1 METLK
6 GLKHQAIPPFTD
18 FGLIFWVDEEL
29 SQQLFFDSEEEANDT
44 LIEIIEGKGLNV
56 SYPSSQ
62 EVKRIYPHRVIK
74 IKFLSEYHLLEDFI
88 RVENKNDIALSTEQ
102 PKLEEQNNE
111 HT

>member
-1 METLK
+1 MDALK
-6 GLKHQAIPPFTD
+6 GLKHQAIPPFTN
-18 FGLIFWVDEEL
+18 FGLIFWVGDEP
-29 SQQLFFDSEEEANDT
+29 SQQLFFDSEEEINDT

-74 IKFLSEYHLLEDFI
+74 IKFLSEYHLLENFVRRED
-88 RVENKNDIALSTEQ
+88 KNDIALREEQ